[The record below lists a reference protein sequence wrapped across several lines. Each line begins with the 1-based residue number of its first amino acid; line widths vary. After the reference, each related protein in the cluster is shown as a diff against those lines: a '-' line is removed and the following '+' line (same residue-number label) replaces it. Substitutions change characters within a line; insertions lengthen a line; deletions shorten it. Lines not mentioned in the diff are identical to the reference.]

1 MEKHVQPV
9 PLKLKED
16 NIKTDE
22 LCGCDVGKTSSRPC
36 VMDLGQIREIWTQDL
51 PNALWKAAYPAGTL
65 GLVLWT
71 PLSAGQ

>member
-1 MEKHVQPV
+1 MVKMGVRRSTCIHIFIMEKHVQPV

-36 VMDLGQIREIWTQDL
+36 VMDLGQIREI
-51 PNALWKAAYPAGTL
+51 
-65 GLVLWT
+65 
-71 PLSAGQ
+71 